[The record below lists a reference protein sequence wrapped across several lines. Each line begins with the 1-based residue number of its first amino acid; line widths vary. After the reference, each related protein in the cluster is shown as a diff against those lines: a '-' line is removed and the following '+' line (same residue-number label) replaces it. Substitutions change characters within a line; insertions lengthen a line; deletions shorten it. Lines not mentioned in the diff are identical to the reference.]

1 MNEHTDRGQTNAKQE
16 LFRFISYW
24 KLFLTSV
31 IISFLFGMLY
41 LNYAEYQYSS
51 NTVIEIIDPAQD
63 SEMALPTAMTIFNR
77 SMVNLEN
84 EIGRLNS
91 YRINRK
97 VVSSNKANVKYYSEV
112 YK

>member
-1 MNEHTDRGQTNAKQE
+1 MNEQANRGQLNAKQE
-16 LFRFISYW
+16 ILRFISYW
-24 KLFLTSV
+24 KLFLAS
-31 IISFLFGMLY
+31 ILIFLLVGVFY

-91 YRINRK
+91 YRINRN
-97 VVSSNKANVKYYSEV
+97 VVS
-112 YK
+112 